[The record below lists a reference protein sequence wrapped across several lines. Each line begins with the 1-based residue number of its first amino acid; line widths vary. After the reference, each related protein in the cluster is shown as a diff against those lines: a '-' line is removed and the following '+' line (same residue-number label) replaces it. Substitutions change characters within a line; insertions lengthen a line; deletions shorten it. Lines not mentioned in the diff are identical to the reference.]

1 MDAFIKAFF
10 KYAQQNLLNEWIR
23 DQTLL
28 PNSKERTQQD
38 DKHESGKFGKRIKLT
53 SKIKVEFLPV
63 KFINIQK
70 HDMVGSRTSTWQL
83 TPPRLQQTV
92 APWPHRLLHAT
103 SAAMAQPN
111 IVRNPHT
118 VANRGVQW
126 PCDSHIRN

>member
-1 MDAFIKAFF
+1 MCTAKPI
-10 KYAQQNLLNEWIR
+10 
-23 DQTLL
+23 
-28 PNSKERTQQD
+28 ERNGFVTKPGYPTVKRKTQQHD
-38 DKHESGKFGKRIKLT
+38 IHESGKIGKRTKLT
-53 SKIKVEFLPV
+53 RKIKVEILHV
-63 KFINIQK
+63 KFINIKQ

-83 TPPRLQQTV
+83 IPPRLQQTV

-126 PCDSHIRN
+126 PYDSHIRN